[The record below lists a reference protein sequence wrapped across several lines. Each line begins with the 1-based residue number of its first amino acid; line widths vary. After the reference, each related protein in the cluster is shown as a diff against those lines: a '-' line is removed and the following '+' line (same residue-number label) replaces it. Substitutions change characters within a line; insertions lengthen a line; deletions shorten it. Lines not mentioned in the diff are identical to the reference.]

1 MKGFTLYRSSAGS
14 GKTYTLVKTY
24 LSLLFSIESDY
35 GFKQILAITFTNKAA
50 DEMKKRVFSA
60 LEKIVEE
67 KIDNSLAK
75 EIAQENNFDL
85 YEIVKRAE
93 RIHNKILHN
102 YGDFSLMT
110 IDKFTNHV
118 IRAFSNELGLSEKY
132 EVILE
137 ENEFLEQGIS
147 EFIDQ
152 TTTNSFQLNLIQQ
165 FIDESI
171 RQGVQNDI
179 EKQLKKLNRIIFQSD
194 FRNYDSLNPSDLLKL
209 RNHFLA
215 ELKAK
220 EDNLKFQCNNGE
232 LILKTNNIETTWQS
246 YARLNKVFD
255 AFNQLK
261 TINYETIE
269 KWSLWYEKEQW
280 FKKSL
285 KEDQWQ
291 VIEEVKVE
299 INFAVKNI
307 LSNLFDWLKLIELH
321 KFITPFSMVQALVQ
335 KIEIKKQQQN
345 SIFISDFNFL
355 ISDII
360 KQEPAG
366 FIFERI
372 GSRYQYILVD
382 EFQDTSQMQWE
393 NLIPLIHESLSNGG
407 KNLIVGDAKQAIYRW
422 RNGDVKQFIN
432 LPSIS
437 DNYLKSNYQ
446 QLISQSFDN
455 KVLENNFRSSINIV
469 EFNNWLFEN
478 VSLLTQNDN
487 ILEAFK
493 DVAQNVKRDVEG
505 VVNIKLKSKG
515 EFDLKEYVSNIIN
528 DSLKKGYNYEDVALL
543 IRSKKDGLKIVN
555 VLEELNVPFTSEDSV
570 FLSSSVGYKYLF
582 YGLRYFEF
590 KRENDFKLLIHF
602 LEIYH
607 GKESL
612 NFTKIKSLITDF
624 NFNKF
629 LKLLDFQKLYFVL
642 NLLDLSSQDPYID
655 VFVNTGL
662 DKIKDEHFSL
672 GEMLSFLDEK
682 SNKITVECGS
692 FNAVQIM
699 TIHKSKGL
707 EFPVVIIPFGSWP
720 NRNSLNTPFVWLDN
734 IDVGG
739 LSVSK
744 FIGEL
749 SKKSLYALGKSAD
762 FQREENA
769 LILDNLNL
777 YYVAFTRAVDELYVA
792 MNDSKSLNNVSDF
805 LVSCL
810 KQHDLFNDDKN
821 DVFINGASKIILEN
835 KSILANKNSS
845 ISILNQKFEKAQIQ
859 EFFSFIDEPN
869 LGTIFHDAISKVK
882 DDFSAAYKYLQDLY
896 NRGGVNQK
904 IVTKCENFL
913 KNIENSK
920 ELNFIFSDYKFVY
933 NEREITNDSGEV
945 LRLDRLIIK
954 DDHVIVIDYKTN
966 DGQLDKHKIQLNTY
980 MKALYSSGYK
990 TVVGYILYVS
1000 VPKLVEVSLKK

>member
-1 MKGFTLYRSSAGS
+1 MKGFTTYRSSAGS

-24 LSLLFSIESDY
+24 LSLLFSIDSDY

-67 KIDNSLAK
+67 TTHNLLAK
-75 EIAQENNFDL
+75 EIAHENNFDL
-85 YEIVKRAE
+85 HELVKRAQ

-110 IDKFTNHV
+110 IDKFTNQV
-118 IRAFSNELGLSEKY
+118 IRAFANELGLSEKY

-152 TTTNSFQLNLIQQ
+152 TATNTFQLDLIQQ

-171 RQGVQNDI
+171 RQGAQNDI
-179 EKQLKKLNRIIFQSD
+179 EKQLKKLNKIIFQSD
-194 FRNYDSLNPSDLLKL
+194 FRNYNSLDQSDLLKL
-209 RNHFLA
+209 RNYFLS
-215 ELKAK
+215 EIKSK
-220 EDNLKFQCNNGE
+220 EDDLKSHCENGIS
-232 LILKTNNIETTWQS
+232 ILKTNNIETSWQS
-246 YARLNKVFD
+246 YGRLNKIFD
-255 AFNQLK
+255 AYHQRK

-269 KWSLWYEKEQW
+269 KWSLWEENEQW

-285 KEDQWQ
+285 KESQWL
-291 VIEEVKVE
+291 VIDEVKE
-299 INFAVKNI
+299 DISQEVKGI
-307 LSNLFDWLKLIELH
+307 VSKLFEWLKLIELH
-321 KFITPFSMVQALVQ
+321 KFVSPFSMVQALVK
-335 KIEIKKQQQN
+335 KIQVKKNQQN

-393 NLIPLIHESLSNGG
+393 NLIPLVHESLSNGG

-422 RNGDVKQFIN
+422 RNGDVKQFID

-437 DNYLKSNYQ
+437 NDYLKSNYQ
-446 QLISQSFDN
+446 QLIKQSFEN
-455 KVLENNFRSSINIV
+455 KVLENNWRSSINVV
-469 EFNNWLFEN
+469 EFNNWLFKS
-478 VSLLTQNDN
+478 VSLLTKNGN
-487 ILEAFK
+487 ILEAFR
-493 DVAQNVKRDVEG
+493 DVSQNVKRDVEG
-505 VVNIKLKSKG
+505 LVHVKLKSKE
-515 EFDLKEYVSNIIN
+515 EFEIKEYVNKIIN
-528 DSLKKGYNYEDVALL
+528 DSLIKGYNYEDITLL

-555 VLEELNVPFTSEDSV
+555 VLEELNIPFTSEDSV
-570 FLSSSVGYKYLF
+570 FLSSSVAYKYLF

-590 KRENDFKLLIHF
+590 NKENDLKLLIHF

-607 GKESL
+607 EKANL
-612 NFTKIKSLITDF
+612 NFAVIKSAINEF
-624 NFNKF
+624 NFDEF
-629 LKLLDFQKLYFVL
+629 SKLLDFQKLYFAINML
-642 NLLDLSSQDPYID
+642 NLSSQDPYVE
-655 VFVNTGL
+655 VFINTGL
-662 DKIKDEHFSL
+662 EKIKDEHFSL
-672 GEMLSFLDEK
+672 GEMLSYLEEK
-682 SNKITVECGS
+682 SNKITVECES
-692 FNAVQIM
+692 INAVQIM

-720 NRNSLNTPFVWLDN
+720 NRNSLNPPFIWLDN

-739 LSVSK
+739 LSISK

-749 SKKSLYALGKSAD
+749 SRKSLYALGKSAD
-762 FQREENA
+762 FDREENA

-805 LVSCL
+805 IVSCL
-810 KQHDLFNDDKN
+810 KQHDSFDDDKN
-821 DVFINGASKIILEN
+821 DVFINGTSKISAEDKTISTI
-835 KSILANKNSS
+835 KDSS
-845 ISILNQKFEKAQIQ
+845 LTIYNQKFEKAQIQ
-859 EFFSFIDEPN
+859 EFFSFVEESNI
-869 LGTIFHDAISKVK
+869 GTIFHDAISKVK
-882 DDFSAAYKYLQDLY
+882 DDFSPAYKYLEDLY
-896 NRGGVNQK
+896 ISGEVNQK
-904 IVTKCENFL
+904 MVSQCENFV
-913 KNIENSK
+913 KCIENSN

-933 NEREITNDSGEV
+933 NEREIINENGEI
-945 LRLDRLIIK
+945 LRLDRLIVK
-954 DDHVIVIDYKTN
+954 EDYVVVIDYKTN
-966 DGQLDKHKIQLNTY
+966 DDQLDKHKAQINNY
-980 MKALYSSGYK
+980 MKALYSSGYNQ
-990 TVVGYILYVS
+990 VYGYLLYVS
-1000 VPKLVEVSLKK
+1000 SLELLEVTFIE